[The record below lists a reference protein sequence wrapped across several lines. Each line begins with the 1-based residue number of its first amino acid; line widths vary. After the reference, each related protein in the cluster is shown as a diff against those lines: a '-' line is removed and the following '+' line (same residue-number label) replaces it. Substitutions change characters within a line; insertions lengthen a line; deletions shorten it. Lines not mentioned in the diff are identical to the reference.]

1 MESFPE
7 QTKAI
12 VDSGAEIG
20 CHGYAHEGA
29 SQLTET
35 QERDVIERCVQL
47 ATKLT
52 GKKPLGWRA
61 PLYQLREHT
70 ARVLEERGFLYGIVK
85 AQPLRV
91 QANVSRYLPHTP

>member
-29 SQLTET
+29 TQLTEA
-35 QERDVIERCVQL
+35 QERDVIKIQ
-47 ATKLT
+47 TQS
-52 GKKPLGWRA
+52 GHS
-61 PLYQLREHT
+61 EHQST
-70 ARVLEERGFLYGIVK
+70 F
-85 AQPLRV
+85 
-91 QANVSRYLPHTP
+91 